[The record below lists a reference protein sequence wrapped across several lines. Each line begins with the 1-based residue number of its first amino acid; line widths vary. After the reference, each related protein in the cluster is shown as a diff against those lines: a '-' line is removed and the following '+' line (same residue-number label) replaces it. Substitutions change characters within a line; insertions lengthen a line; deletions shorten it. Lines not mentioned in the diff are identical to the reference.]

1 MGESPPAPASGHAVA
16 RGPGSAAFEDQTL
29 LDQMMQHV
37 RHLVLG
43 PRRSCRLSA
52 GGSTARRPV
61 RCSAGSLLRASV
73 RRSAAVG
80 RLPRDAMR
88 PGAMSGDVRSADPSD
103 RRTGTHP
110 MTRVPARATV
120 GSLVAVVM
128 MVGMRTSSRGL
139 GRRRARRRLVR
150 SRPLWRRRACAIPPG
165 DGCDGNGSTITTEDV
180 PTRICGL
187 SEASSYSS
195 MMRRIP
201 VRNSR

>member
-1 MGESPPAPASGHAVA
+1 MQCRVTSSSVCPAFGGSWAVA
-16 RGPGSAAFEDQTL
+16 
-29 LDQMMQHV
+29 
-37 RHLVLG
+37 
-43 PRRSCRLSA
+43 A
-52 GGSTARRPV
+52 G
-61 RCSAGSLLRASV
+61 
-73 RRSAAVG
+73 
-80 RLPRDAMR
+80 DAMR
-88 PGAMSGDVRSADPSD
+88 PGAMSGDVRRADPSD

-128 MVGMRTSSRGL
+128 MVGNAYIFAWPWAASCPSEPCAEPPFVASPR
-139 GRRRARRRLVR
+139 VR
-150 SRPLWRRRACAIPPG
+150 DPPG

-201 VRNSR
+201 VP